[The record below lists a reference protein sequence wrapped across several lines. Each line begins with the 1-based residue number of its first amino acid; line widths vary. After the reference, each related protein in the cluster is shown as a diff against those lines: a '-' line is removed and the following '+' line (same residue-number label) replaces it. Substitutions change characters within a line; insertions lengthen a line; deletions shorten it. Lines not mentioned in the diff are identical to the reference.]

1 MPFESPSTKRFV
13 WLQAHSGPEVTQ
25 SQAICASNIN
35 HPAAAI
41 DLFGAQFRSN
51 GLQYCL
57 SEVRQFLPAHSCC
70 KFLEAVQDIEVN
82 LAKTIPTFLVSVKFY
97 QGPLWSTDNFQLRAQ
112 RKYSN
117 GSVTR
122 ARIFKADKN
131 CSGRAREPRGS
142 ALAGRFQ

>member
-13 WLQAHSGPEVTQ
+13 WLQAHSGPEVNQ

-82 LAKTIPTFLVSVKFY
+82 LAKRSQRFWSLSNFIKARCGRRTIFK
-97 QGPLWSTDNFQLRAQ
+97 RAQ

-142 ALAGRFQ
+142 TLAGRFQ